1 MNIRRDRALVLLG
14 QCRGDEIWSVQHC
27 IDQGVPAVLIEKLSD
42 AFESG
47 YRSDT
52 QTIYENGEITN
63 QYHGVRDL
71 DLAVELAKSL
81 GIDTGS
87 LGLEFKGKCSAVQA
101 IKEAVMDQ

>member
-1 MNIRRDRALVLLG
+1 ML
-14 QCRGDEIWSVQHC
+14 
-27 IDQGVPAVLIEKLSD
+27 IDKLSD

-52 QTIYENGEITN
+52 QTIYENGEMTN

-71 DLAVELAKSL
+71 DLAIELAKSL
-81 GIDTGS
+81 GIDTES
-87 LGLEFKGKCSAVQA
+87 LGLEFKGKCSAVQV

>member
-1 MNIRRDRALVLLG
+1 MNIRRDRALFLLG

-27 IDQGVPAVLIEKLSD
+27 INKGVPAVLIEKLSD

-47 YRSDT
+47 YLSDT
-52 QTIYENGEITN
+52 QTIYENGEMTN

-71 DLAVELAKSL
+71 DLAIELAKSL
-81 GIDTGS
+81 GIDTES

>member
-1 MNIRRDRALVLLG
+1 MVVLRCLGLGASAGRAAPLML
-14 QCRGDEIWSVQHC
+14 
-27 IDQGVPAVLIEKLSD
+27 
-42 AFESG
+42 
-47 YRSDT
+47 
-52 QTIYENGEITN
+52 TN